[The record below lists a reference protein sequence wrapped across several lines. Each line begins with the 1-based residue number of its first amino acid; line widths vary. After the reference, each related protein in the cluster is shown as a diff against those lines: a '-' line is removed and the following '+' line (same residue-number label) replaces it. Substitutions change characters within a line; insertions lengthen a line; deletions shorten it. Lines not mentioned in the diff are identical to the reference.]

1 MSPSRRHPAPVA
13 RLAGLAIATLLLTGC
28 SRVDPALYEPL
39 REQARHIG
47 VEDAG
52 PVLAEGTWGT
62 GGFSSSLPTLAY
74 LVGGCDA
81 YDRLVERLTA
91 AGYEQQSAR
100 DEHGRPASWWRR
112 PGRYATQD
120 AFIAEAEPGAEVH
133 VGDTGTLVDL
143 DGCATHIYLNNGR
156 RPGHP
161 SPIRPLTT
169 TDPHEPGPDLPLRP
183 HRGDIR

>member
-1 MSPSRRHPAPVA
+1 MPPSRRRPSPAA
-13 RLAGLAIATLLLTGC
+13 RLARLAIATLLLTGC

-39 REQARHIG
+39 REQARDIG
-47 VEDAG
+47 VEDVG

-74 LVGGCDA
+74 LVGGCAA

-91 AGYEQQSAR
+91 AGYEQRSSRA
-100 DEHGRPASWWRR
+100 EHGRPASWWTR
-112 PGRYATQD
+112 PGRYAAQD
-120 AFIAEAEPGAEVH
+120 AFIAEAEPGAEVR

-143 DGCATHIYLNNGR
+143 DGCATHVSLKNGR

-161 SPIRPLTT
+161 SPIRPLATT
-169 TDPHEPGPDLPLRP
+169 APARTG
-183 HRGDIR
+183 I